1 MTFFRTIRGLR
12 TCLLA
17 IFVIAQLGGVLPLLY
32 DHTLNVFEG
41 QPVAGHVHVHVTV
54 TAVAPDADHHH
65 GLLDLHDQCCALHTL
80 AGPLPTIL
88 AATPVE
94 RASAPMTLAMAV
106 ALAQGRPAL
115 PDRPP
120 RSLPLI

>member
-12 TCLLA
+12 TSLLA

-32 DHTLNVFEG
+32 AHTLNVFEG
-41 QPVAGHVHVHVTV
+41 QPVAGHVHVHLTAS
-54 TAVAPDADHHH
+54 AVAPDADHHH

-88 AATPVE
+88 AAAPVE
-94 RASAPMTLAMAV
+94 RVGAPMAVAMAF

-115 PDRPP
+115 P
-120 RSLPLI
+120 

>member
-12 TCLLA
+12 ACLLA

-32 DHTLNVFEG
+32 DHTLNVFEEH
-41 QPVAGHVHVHVTV
+41 PVAGHVHVHVV
-54 TAVAPDADHHH
+54 ASAVAPDADHHH

-88 AATPVE
+88 AAALVE
-94 RASAPMTLAMAV
+94 RAGAPMVLAMAV

>member
-12 TCLLA
+12 ACLLA

-41 QPVAGHVHVHVTV
+41 QPVAGHTHVHV
-54 TAVAPDADHHH
+54 AASIAAPDADHHH

-80 AGPLPTIL
+80 AGPLPVTSAAAPL
-88 AATPVE
+88 AP
-94 RASAPMTLAMAV
+94 ASARIAVAITV